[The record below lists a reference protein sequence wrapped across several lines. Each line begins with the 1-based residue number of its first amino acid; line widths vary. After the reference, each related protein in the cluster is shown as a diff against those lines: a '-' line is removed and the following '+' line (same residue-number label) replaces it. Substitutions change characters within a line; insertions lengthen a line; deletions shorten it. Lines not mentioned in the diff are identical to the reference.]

1 MAWKR
6 VGKYNSRKMIVNG
19 IPFDSRKEGRRYI
32 ELRMR
37 ELRGEI
43 TDLKLQVP
51 FELFPEAREPDTVG
65 PRGGVKHG
73 KVIERKCEYIA
84 DFVYKENGVEIVED
98 TKSEATRK
106 KESYIVKRKAMLY
119 LKGIRIREV

>member
-1 MAWKR
+1 MYRRPNNKYGSIKIT
-6 VGKYNSRKMIVNG
+6 VGGKV
-19 IPFDSRKEGRRYI
+19 FDSRKEGRRYI

-73 KVIERKCEYIA
+73 KIIERSCVYVA
-84 DFVYKENGVEIVED
+84 DFVYKENGIEIVED

-106 KESYIVKRKAMLY
+106 KESYIIKRKALLY
-119 LKGIRIREV
+119 LKGIRIKEV